1 MARTATT
8 STRDYNKYS
17 LPTRPDARFLLILF
31 ARMVGRPLANSTAMI
46 SNSNGCCH
54 GQCAYDWH
62 QHIYRW
68 TQREYWIENYTH
80 IQIAERVEFN
90 VLLTRYRK
98 NCAQRIQID
107 QMCASFYDYYY
118 CFFFSNDFLL
128 TFHFWPLSQS
138 LASEQSGGLRL
149 LTPAQ
154 YMCSCHLLHVFM
166 TMNKKG
172 ETSSICEANLIHL
185 QVRGVWW
192 CASANSTIARATG
205 RSGKCLDSQNEQT
218 HRHSVSSV
226 RFSQ

>member
-118 CFFFSNDFLL
+118 CFFFFERFSPHVSFLASVAVARKR
-128 TFHFWPLSQS
+128 TIRWSSSTHSGTIHVFVS
-138 LASEQSGGLRL
+138 LA
-149 LTPAQ
+149 
-154 YMCSCHLLHVFM
+154 
-166 TMNKKG
+166 
-172 ETSSICEANLIHL
+172 
-185 QVRGVWW
+185 
-192 CASANSTIARATG
+192 ARFH
-205 RSGKCLDSQNEQT
+205 DDE
-218 HRHSVSSV
+218 
-226 RFSQ
+226 